1 MKNNSSNPL
10 SQKKFTTQL
19 EKVDTEIEN
28 IKRPSGSANLSM
40 DRNLLQKSS
49 GSDIEEEESNSDDA
63 SAGDTKINRKREHE
77 SNIEKAKRVKRVDS
91 SLLSSS
97 YSSQNCSE
105 VSPQSSYVSTPP
117 AQPLLNSSSPASLKS
132 NPYIQT
138 VNNGQFQIPR
148 AADQSMQ
155 LAHSG
160 SNNIYS
166 TTSFSSLENY
176 SRSSSSDSTP
186 LSHNNRQSPTN
197 TTSSANMMM
206 RMQPPSPLNQ
216 SSPSTN
222 QVSALPSIHELLKSM
237 K

>member
-63 SAGDTKINRKREHE
+63 SGDTKINGKREHE
-77 SNIEKAKRVKRVDS
+77 SNIENAKRVKRVDS

-97 YSSQNCSE
+97 YSSQN
-105 VSPQSSYVSTPP
+105 SPQSSYVSTLP